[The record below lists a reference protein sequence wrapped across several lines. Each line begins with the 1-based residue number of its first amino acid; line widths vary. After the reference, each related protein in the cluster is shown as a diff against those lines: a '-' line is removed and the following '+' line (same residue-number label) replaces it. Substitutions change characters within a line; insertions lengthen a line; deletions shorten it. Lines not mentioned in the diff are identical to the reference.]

1 MNLAVGS
8 GFSTKDWNSPQKRK
22 VIFTVLILVLA
33 SLLFYNFMLA
43 PELKLK
49 KQLATRILQTDASLN
64 KVKSAGTTFKQE
76 NSFQSLQDRE
86 SALRQLLPAEWQRAE
101 LLHWLTNT
109 MQKSGLQLEEQ
120 SFEENNAQTLLQTLK
135 INLKLSGEYASFLR
149 FMQELK
155 DGPRLLLLEKLLLV
169 NPTPAQQEPEL
180 RIEMVLAVYKSLQ
193 IPLKEN
199 NL

>member
-8 GFSTKDWNSPQKRK
+8 GFSTKDWNSPQTRK

-33 SLLFYNFMLA
+33 SLLFYNFILA

-49 KQLATRILQTDASLN
+49 KQLTTRILQTDASLN

-86 SALRQLLPAEWQRAE
+86 SALRQLMPAEWHRAE

>member
-8 GFSTKDWNSPQKRK
+8 GFSTTEWNSPQTRK
-22 VIFTVLILVLA
+22 VILSVLILVLA

-109 MQKSGLQLEEQ
+109 LQKNGLQLEEQ

>member
-8 GFSTKDWNSPQKRK
+8 GFSTTEWNSPQTRK
-22 VIFTVLILVLA
+22 VILAVLILVLA
-33 SLLFYNFMLA
+33 FLLFYNFMLA

-109 MQKSGLQLEEQ
+109 MQKNGLQLEEQ

>member
-8 GFSTKDWNSPQKRK
+8 GFSTTKWNSPQTRK
-22 VIFTVLILVLA
+22 VILSVLILVLA

-109 MQKSGLQLEEQ
+109 LQKNGLQLEEQ

>member
-8 GFSTKDWNSPQKRK
+8 GFSTKDWNSPQTRK
-22 VIFTVLILVLA
+22 VIFAVLILVLA
-33 SLLFYNFMLA
+33 SLLFYNFILA
-43 PELKLK
+43 PQLKLK
-49 KQLATRILQTDASLN
+49 KQLATRILQTEARLN
-64 KVKSAGTTFKQE
+64 KVKSAGITFKQE

-149 FMQELK
+149 FIQELK

>member
-8 GFSTKDWNSPQKRK
+8 GFSTKDWNSPQTRK
-22 VIFTVLILVLA
+22 VIFAVLILVLA

-49 KQLATRILQTDASLN
+49 KQLTTRILQTDASLN

-86 SALRQLLPAEWQRAE
+86 SALRQLMPAEWQRAE
-101 LLHWLTNT
+101 LLHWITNT

-149 FMQELK
+149 FIQELK

>member
-8 GFSTKDWNSPQKRK
+8 DFSTTEWNSPQTRK
-22 VIFTVLILVLA
+22 VIFAVLIIVLA

-86 SALRQLLPAEWQRAE
+86 SVLRQLLPAEWQRAE

-109 MQKSGLQLEEQ
+109 LQKNGLQLEEQ

>member
-8 GFSTKDWNSPQKRK
+8 GFSTTEWNSPQTRK
-22 VIFTVLILVLA
+22 VILSVLILVLA

-76 NSFQSLQDRE
+76 NSFQSLQDRD
-86 SALRQLLPAEWQRAE
+86 SGLRQLLPAEWQRAE

-109 MQKSGLQLEEQ
+109 LQKNGLQLEEQ

>member
-8 GFSTKDWNSPQKRK
+8 DFSTTEWNSPQTRR

-109 MQKSGLQLEEQ
+109 LQKNGLQLEEQ

>member
-8 GFSTKDWNSPQKRK
+8 GFSITEWNSPQTRK
-22 VIFTVLILVLA
+22 VILSVLILVLA

-109 MQKSGLQLEEQ
+109 LQKNGLQLEEQ

>member
-109 MQKSGLQLEEQ
+109 MQKNGLQLEEQ
-120 SFEENNAQTLLQTLK
+120 SFEENNAQTLLQPLK

-149 FMQELK
+149 FIQELK

>member
-8 GFSTKDWNSPQKRK
+8 GFSTKDWNSPQTRK
-22 VIFTVLILVLA
+22 VIFAVLILVLA

-49 KQLATRILQTDASLN
+49 KQLAIQILQTDASLN
-64 KVKSAGTTFKQE
+64 KVKSAGITFKQE

-180 RIEMVLAVYKSLQ
+180 RIEMVLAVYKILQ

>member
-8 GFSTKDWNSPQKRK
+8 DFSTTEWNSPQTRK
-22 VIFTVLILVLA
+22 VIFAVLILVLA
-33 SLLFYNFMLA
+33 SLLFYNFILA

>member
-8 GFSTKDWNSPQKRK
+8 GFSTTEWNSPQTRK
-22 VIFTVLILVLA
+22 VIFAVLIIVLA

-49 KQLATRILQTDASLN
+49 KQLATRILQTEASLN

>member
-8 GFSTKDWNSPQKRK
+8 GFSTTEWNSPQTRK
-22 VIFTVLILVLA
+22 VIFAVLILVLA

>member
-8 GFSTKDWNSPQKRK
+8 GFSTTEWNSPQTRK
-22 VIFTVLILVLA
+22 VILSVLILVLA

-86 SALRQLLPAEWQRAE
+86 SVLRQLLPAEWQRAE

-109 MQKSGLQLEEQ
+109 MQKNGLQLEEQ
-120 SFEENNAQTLLQTLK
+120 SFEENNAQTLLQPLK

>member
-8 GFSTKDWNSPQKRK
+8 DFSTTEWNSPQTRK
-22 VIFTVLILVLA
+22 VIFAVLIIVLA

-49 KQLATRILQTDASLN
+49 KQLATRILQTEASLN

-109 MQKSGLQLEEQ
+109 MQKNGLQLEEQ

>member
-8 GFSTKDWNSPQKRK
+8 GFSTKDWNSPQTRK
-22 VIFTVLILVLA
+22 VIFAVLILVLA
-33 SLLFYNFMLA
+33 SLLFYNFILA

-86 SALRQLLPAEWQRAE
+86 SALRQLMPAEWQRAE

-109 MQKSGLQLEEQ
+109 MQISGLQLEEQ

>member
-8 GFSTKDWNSPQKRK
+8 GFSTKYWNSPQTRK
-22 VIFTVLILVLA
+22 VIFAVLILVLA
-33 SLLFYNFMLA
+33 SLLFYNFILA

>member
-33 SLLFYNFMLA
+33 SLLFYNFILA

-49 KQLATRILQTDASLN
+49 KQLATRILQTEASLN

-86 SALRQLLPAEWQRAE
+86 TALRQLLPAEWQRAE

-109 MQKSGLQLEEQ
+109 IQKSGLQLEEQ

-135 INLKLSGEYASFLR
+135 INLKLSGEYASFLW
-149 FMQELK
+149 FLQELK

>member
-8 GFSTKDWNSPQKRK
+8 GFSATEWNSPQTRK

-109 MQKSGLQLEEQ
+109 MQKNGLQLEEQ

>member
-8 GFSTKDWNSPQKRK
+8 DFSTTEWNSPQTRK
-22 VIFTVLILVLA
+22 VIFAVLIIVLA

-86 SALRQLLPAEWQRAE
+86 SALRQLMPAEWQRAE

>member
-8 GFSTKDWNSPQKRK
+8 DFSTTEWNSPQTRK
-22 VIFTVLILVLA
+22 VIFAVLIIVLA
-33 SLLFYNFMLA
+33 SLIFYNFMLA

-76 NSFQSLQDRE
+76 NSFQPLQVRE
-86 SALRQLLPAEWQRAE
+86 SALRQLMPAEWQRAE
-101 LLHWLTNT
+101 LLHWITNT

>member
-8 GFSTKDWNSPQKRK
+8 GFSTKDWNSPQTRK
-22 VIFTVLILVLA
+22 VIFAVLILVLA

-49 KQLATRILQTDASLN
+49 KQLTTRILQTDASLN

-86 SALRQLLPAEWQRAE
+86 SSLRQLMPAEWQRAE

>member
-8 GFSTKDWNSPQKRK
+8 GFSTKDWNSPQTRK
-22 VIFTVLILVLA
+22 VIFAVLILVLA

-86 SALRQLLPAEWQRAE
+86 SALRQLMPAEWQRAE

-149 FMQELK
+149 FIQELK

-180 RIEMVLAVYKSLQ
+180 RIEMVLAVYKSLK
-193 IPLKEN
+193 IPIKEN

>member
-8 GFSTKDWNSPQKRK
+8 GFSTKDWNSPQTRK
-22 VIFTVLILVLA
+22 VIFAVLILVLA

-86 SALRQLLPAEWQRAE
+86 SALRQLMPAEWQRAE
-101 LLHWLTNT
+101 LLHWITNT

-149 FMQELK
+149 FIQELK

>member
-8 GFSTKDWNSPQKRK
+8 DFSTTEWNSPQTRK
-22 VIFTVLILVLA
+22 VIFAVLIIVLA

-49 KQLATRILQTDASLN
+49 KQLTTRILQTDASLN

-86 SALRQLLPAEWQRAE
+86 SALRQLMPAEWQRAE

-109 MQKSGLQLEEQ
+109 MQISGLQLEEQ
-120 SFEENNAQTLLQTLK
+120 SFEENNAQTLLQTLN
-135 INLKLSGEYASFLR
+135 INLKLSGKYASFLR

>member
-8 GFSTKDWNSPQKRK
+8 GFSTKDWNSPQTRK
-22 VIFTVLILVLA
+22 VIFAVLILVLA

-49 KQLATRILQTDASLN
+49 KQLTTRILQTDASLN

-86 SALRQLLPAEWQRAE
+86 SALRQLMPAEWQRAE
-101 LLHWLTNT
+101 LLHWITNT

-180 RIEMVLAVYKSLQ
+180 RIEMVLAVYKILQ

>member
-8 GFSTKDWNSPQKRK
+8 DFSTTEWNSPQTRK
-22 VIFTVLILVLA
+22 VIFAVLILVLA
-33 SLLFYNFMLA
+33 SLLFYNFILA

-49 KQLATRILQTDASLN
+49 KQLATRILQTEASLN

-86 SALRQLLPAEWQRAE
+86 SALRQLMPAEWQRAE

-120 SFEENNAQTLLQTLK
+120 SFEENNAQTLLQTLN

>member
-8 GFSTKDWNSPQKRK
+8 DFSTTEWNSPQTRK
-22 VIFTVLILVLA
+22 VIIAVLIIVLA

-43 PELKLK
+43 PELNLK
-49 KQLATRILQTDASLN
+49 KQLATRILQTEASLN

-120 SFEENNAQTLLQTLK
+120 SFEENNAQTLLQTLN

-149 FMQELK
+149 FIQELK

>member
-8 GFSTKDWNSPQKRK
+8 GFSTKDWNSPQTRK
-22 VIFTVLILVLA
+22 VIFAVLILVLA
-33 SLLFYNFMLA
+33 SLLFYNFILA

-86 SALRQLLPAEWQRAE
+86 TALRQLLPAEWQRAE

-109 MQKSGLQLEEQ
+109 IQKSGLQLEEQ

>member
-8 GFSTKDWNSPQKRK
+8 GFSTTEWNSPQTRK
-22 VIFTVLILVLA
+22 VILSVLILVLA

-49 KQLATRILQTDASLN
+49 KQLATRILQTDARLN

-86 SALRQLLPAEWQRAE
+86 SVLRQLLPAEWQRAE

-109 MQKSGLQLEEQ
+109 MQKNGLQLEEQ

>member
-33 SLLFYNFMLA
+33 SLLFYNFILA

-64 KVKSAGTTFKQE
+64 KEKSAGTTFKQE

-86 SALRQLLPAEWQRAE
+86 TALR
-101 LLHWLTNT
+101 
-109 MQKSGLQLEEQ
+109 
-120 SFEENNAQTLLQTLK
+120 
-135 INLKLSGEYASFLR
+135 
-149 FMQELK
+149 
-155 DGPRLLLLEKLLLV
+155 
-169 NPTPAQQEPEL
+169 
-180 RIEMVLAVYKSLQ
+180 
-193 IPLKEN
+193 
-199 NL
+199 

>member
-8 GFSTKDWNSPQKRK
+8 GFSTKDWNSPQTRK
-22 VIFTVLILVLA
+22 VIFAVLIIVLA

-86 SALRQLLPAEWQRAE
+86 TALRQLLPAEWQRAE

>member
-8 GFSTKDWNSPQKRK
+8 GFSITEWNSPQTRK
-22 VIFTVLILVLA
+22 VILSVLILVLA

-86 SALRQLLPAEWQRAE
+86 SVLRQLLPAEWQRAE

-109 MQKSGLQLEEQ
+109 LQKNGLQLEEQ
-120 SFEENNAQTLLQTLK
+120 SFEENNEQTLLQTLK

>member
-33 SLLFYNFMLA
+33 SLLFYNFILA

>member
-8 GFSTKDWNSPQKRK
+8 GFSTKDWNSPQTRK
-22 VIFTVLILVLA
+22 VIFAVLILVLA

-49 KQLATRILQTDASLN
+49 KQLTTRILQTDASLN

-86 SALRQLLPAEWQRAE
+86 SALRQLMPAEWQRAE
-101 LLHWLTNT
+101 LLHWITNT

-149 FMQELK
+149 FIQEFK

-180 RIEMVLAVYKSLQ
+180 RIEMVLAVYKILQ

>member
-8 GFSTKDWNSPQKRK
+8 DFSTTEWNSPQTRK
-22 VIFTVLILVLA
+22 VIFAVLIIVLA

-49 KQLATRILQTDASLN
+49 KQLATRILQTEASLN

-109 MQKSGLQLEEQ
+109 IQKSGLQLEEQ
-120 SFEENNAQTLLQTLK
+120 SFEENNAQTLLQTLN

-149 FMQELK
+149 FIQELK

>member
-8 GFSTKDWNSPQKRK
+8 GFSTKDWNSPQTRK
-22 VIFTVLILVLA
+22 VIFAVLILVLA

-49 KQLATRILQTDASLN
+49 KQLTTRILQTDASLN

-86 SALRQLLPAEWQRAE
+86 SALRQLMPAEWQRAE
-101 LLHWLTNT
+101 LLHWITNT

-155 DGPRLLLLEKLLLV
+155 DGPRLLLLAKLLLV

>member
-8 GFSTKDWNSPQKRK
+8 GFSTKDWNSPQTRK
-22 VIFTVLILVLA
+22 VIFAVLILVLA
-33 SLLFYNFMLA
+33 SLLFYNFILA

-149 FMQELK
+149 FIQELK